1 MSIESFVNGF
11 NRLVWDGGV
20 DGVYLAVRDKDI
32 LILSVNDHDVDKSVF
47 CRMVRKD
54 SLHEG

>member
-1 MSIESFVNGF
+1 M
-11 NRLVWDGGV
+11 